1 MYFAF
6 VILMLGSCAKRSLI
20 QSAKFAFHNN
30 TQCVET
36 LREYMRAADCD
47 SFLHREDGKSITL
60 RCYKDAGKRGK
71 FWDNYWFRIS
81 PSSLVLHEDVI
92 DEIEAHT
99 ICLDDDNRLEA
110 YPPN

>member
-1 MYFAF
+1 MYFMF
-6 VILMLGSCAKRSLI
+6 LILMLGSCAKRSLI
-20 QSAKFAFHNN
+20 QSAKSAFHSN

-36 LREYMRAADCD
+36 LRQYMKSAGCD
-47 SFLHREDGKSITL
+47 MFLQREDGSSIIL

-81 PSSLVLHEDVI
+81 PSSLVPHEDVV

-99 ICLDDDNRLEA
+99 ICLDEHNRLEA
-110 YPPN
+110 YPPK

>member
-20 QSAKFAFHNN
+20 QSAKFAFHSN
-30 TQCVET
+30 TQCVDT
-36 LREYMRAADCD
+36 LRAYMHSAGCNT
-47 SFLHREDGKSITL
+47 FFHKEDGYSIIL

-81 PSSLVLHEDVI
+81 PSSLIPHEDVI

-99 ICLDDDNRLEA
+99 ICLDDSNRLEA